1 MSPRE
6 TPASPASATPPSA
19 ARIPVTV
26 DVVALTVRDGTLQV
40 LLVTRLLDP
49 FRDRLALPGGFVL
62 AGETLPQA
70 AARELAEET
79 GVAVPGHLEQL
90 RTYGPLDRDPRGPVL
105 SVAHLLLAPTY
116 GLPAAG
122 SDAAQVGWY
131 PVDEALADGAGLA
144 FDHHRILRDGVE
156 RARAKLEY
164 STLATAFCGP
174 EFTIAQLRA
183 VYEAVWGT
191 RLDPRNFH
199 RKAVGT
205 PGFLVETGESTSGG
219 TGRPAALYRLAPEAE
234 RAAGARDVV
243 GKDEAPASVPAVLNP
258 PLMRPAG

>member
-1 MSPRE
+1 MSSPTHPHAD
-6 TPASPASATPPSA
+6 TPASA

-26 DVVALTVRDGTLQV
+26 DVVALTVRDATLQV

-49 FRDRLALPGGFVL
+49 YRDRLALPGGFVL

-70 AARELAEET
+70 AARERAEET

-90 RTYGPLDRDPRGPVL
+90 RTYGPLDR
-105 SVAHLLLAPTY
+105 HLLLAPTS
-116 GLPAAG
+116 GRPAAG

-131 PVDEALADGAGLA
+131 PVEEALADGAGLA

-205 PGFLVETGESTSGG
+205 PGFLVETGESTSRPRRAGPRWRAPSS
-219 TGRPAALYRLAPEAE
+219 GRTR
-234 RAAGARDVV
+234 R
-243 GKDEAPASVPAVLNP
+243 P
-258 PLMRPAG
+258 PRCPPCSTRP